1 MSRRS
6 NDFSPG
12 VRVRG
17 PGLAFFAL
25 YLLRHGWADAC
36 GRGGG
41 GFEQAQLL
49 HHAQVS
55 GSRTRQLLDDGN
67 GRCTSHCYDECISD
81 YAVRNTT

>member
-12 VRVRG
+12 VRIGR

-36 GRGGG
+36 GRGGV

-49 HHAQVS
+49 HHAQV
-55 GSRTRQLLDDGN
+55 GSSRARQFPEDWDTGC
-67 GRCTSHCYDECISD
+67 G
-81 YAVRNTT
+81 